1 MSDSAEIVRA
11 QLDLA
16 DSTAVARKLNDEI
29 DRLEKGLK
37 TVTSNY
43 AAGKIPVEDYLKASG
58 NLREKIAGFS
68 SELNLLKKP
77 LEDVGGQGAG
87 IDRMVGNLFKLERG
101 LSMLAADRGLPRAA
115 GLLESAIGFAGGPAG
130 IGIAIGLIANSVE
143 NVAPKIKAAWDA
155 MWHSLTPGGQAAV
168 TAAKERF
175 KELKSELEGYT
186 DATNKFV
193 AAQRSKNEVLEREVA
208 LQKALV
214 EQRDKRQKEAL
225 AGIAAAHPVAP
236 GEGEAGEEAAMK
248 ERGKRLAAIMSR
260 QQKETMESEVASYQ
274 TMKDPEMGRLKDQ
287 ARKLQDRMRRAQ
299 EMGDPSQVEQARQ
312 ELIANRKAQAA
323 RQLEMQ
329 TRAAQWRGQ
338 AEQGTLGIEDWE
350 ALSRMTGPATQAS
363 MREAAVGAPVDVIGL
378 GTAAG
383 LAARRRRQAQ
393 MLALY
398 HGAAAMHGAMASAG
412 TAAAAPGHTAGTVEQ
427 MARQYREDLAG
438 AKSDR
443 ERAALTAQYQE
454 RLGMRGPSTTDFVN
468 NPPSAVS
475 QRPRTRES
483 QARADAIKIR
493 DLSRQVRHLEG
504 LIGQQMNIQSHG
516 MDLQDTTQGMIAT
529 YSAQIQALRRQLA
542 QLQAHQR
549 AQRRDADQTAQ
560 QAGGP

>member
-248 ERGKRLAAIMSR
+248 ERGKRLAAIMTR
-260 QQKETMESEVASYQ
+260 EQKETMESEVASYQ

-287 ARKLQDRMRRAQ
+287 ERKLLARMQRAQ
-299 EMGDPSQVEQARQ
+299 ELGDPSQVEQARQ
-312 ELIANRKAQAA
+312 ALIANRKAQAD
-323 RQLEMQ
+323 RRLQIQ
-329 TRAAQWRGQ
+329 TTAAQWRGQ
-338 AEQGTLGIEDWE
+338 AETGTLTTEDWG
-350 ALSRMTGPATQAS
+350 ALSRMTSPETQAR
-363 MREAAVGAPVDVIGL
+363 MREAAVLPADVTGL

-383 LAARRRRQAQ
+383 LAARRKRQAQ

-454 RLGMRGPSTTDFVN
+454 RLGMRGLSTTDFVN